1 MTVET
6 AVASFDDDVVVEI
19 PKEGET
25 TSSSAGSGF
34 DSFDDDGVVELP
46 KKDGEQEF
54 TDGQVNKLE
63 DDDGTKKEEKEVK
76 DPEPKEDK
84 KDDETVLKKTDEE
97 KSEKPKG
104 KTLRVKDSEGKVHEL
119 DADSTIKVKV
129 KGKNEFVS
137 IEELKSNYSGEKAW
151 SDEMAQAKEKTQE
164 AESKL
169 ESFQAEKAGIVAN
182 LEKIA
187 SMLDDEESSPLE
199 ALNFLV
205 DFTGRDPL
213 AFNKRVMDYLSGEV
227 RTLDGMDD
235 VERELYWKNKEVE
248 SFKNNQAAKADEIKQ
263 TEAEKGRFAKIDQ
276 LRESQGVSEQQFMD
290 SHQDLLSLGYKPNE
304 ITPEAMVNYAVM
316 KPHFEK
322 AESTCADY
330 QEDLGDDDFDTLV
343 GTVAKTLKNYPNV
356 SERKALEVSLDQLG
370 WDYGTEEEDFAELNG
385 KAVKQVDPE
394 LQYKKVEKEGHI
406 ESFDDWD

>member
-1 MTVET
+1 MTIET
-6 AVASFDDDVVVEI
+6 AEMASFDDGVVVELSKAGETVNVKQEGDFDSFDDDVVV
-19 PKEGET
+19 G
-25 TSSSAGSGF
+25 
-34 DSFDDDGVVELP
+34 LP
-46 KKDGEQEF
+46 KKEEQEF

-63 DDDGTKKEEKEVK
+63 DDDGTKKEVK

-84 KDDETVLKKTDEE
+84 KDDEKVPEKTDEE
-97 KSEKPKG
+97 KDEKPKG
-104 KTLRVKDSEGKVHEL
+104 KTLRVKDSEGKVHEI
-119 DADSTIKVKV
+119 DAESTVKVKV

-151 SDEMAQAKEKTQE
+151 STEIESAKEKTKE

-169 ESFQAEKAGIVAN
+169 ESFQAEKAVIVSN

-187 SMLDDEESSPLE
+187 TMLDDEESSPLE

-248 SFKNNQAAKADEIKQ
+248 SFKNNQAAKADEIKTTKADEERRSQ
-263 TEAEKGRFAKIDQ
+263 IDQ

-290 SHQDLLSLGYKPNE
+290 SHQDLVELGYKPNE

-316 KPHFEK
+316 KPHFEE
-322 AESTCADY
+322 AESTCASY

-343 GTVAKTLKNYPNV
+343 GTVAKTLKNYPNI
-356 SERKALEVSLDQLG
+356 SEQKALEVSLDQLG
-370 WDYGTEEEDFAELNG
+370 WEYGTEEEDFAELNK

-394 LQYKKVEKEGHI
+394 LQYKKVETEGHV